1 MHSGSWRGGSAAD
14 SFCSAPLVAAAPRV
28 VGAGSFEE
36 EVFIRAQERR
46 AQELNSREVHL
57 RMLFDELQQERRRH
71 MQYADAARF
80 PT

>member
-1 MHSGSWRGGSAAD
+1 
-14 SFCSAPLVAAAPRV
+14 

-36 EVFIRAQERR
+36 EVYIR

-71 MQYADAARF
+71 MQYADAAHF